1 MYETGC
7 SGLVHWD
14 DPEGSDGERGGREV
28 QNGEHMYTHGWFLWM
43 YDKNH
48 HNIVISLQLKLKKKK
63 RTEPNPNMW
72 EESGGEIKGQNKV
85 LGFDREMEEMN
96 N

>member
-1 MYETGC
+1 
-7 SGLVHWD
+7 
-14 DPEGSDGERGGREV
+14 
-28 QNGEHMYTHGWFLWM
+28 M
-43 YDKNH
+43 YDKKH
-48 HNIVISLQLKLKKKK
+48 HNIVISLQLKLKKKKK

-85 LGFDREMEEMN
+85 MGFDRKMEEMN